1 MWSCILFYRLFD
13 LDYEICVLVE
23 QSEAV
28 ASMMLD
34 ILLPKMSLPVITL
47 AEALRALDILDI
59 AELKSPRSYVVTF
72 KVVLML
78 RLTKLASMLVKYTFN
93 QLMCLF
99 ALCFKFI

>member
-1 MWSCILFYRLFD
+1 MYLVWSCLLFYRLFD

-34 ILLPKMSLPVITL
+34 ILLPKMSLSVITL

-59 AELKSPRSYVVTF
+59 AELKSPSLYIVMF
-72 KVVLML
+72 KV
-78 RLTKLASMLVKYTFN
+78 
-93 QLMCLF
+93 
-99 ALCFKFI
+99 I